1 MKSLGHSKRLR
12 TKIRLAEPCLLEVSD
27 HFWTHAQLAQMFPEF
42 LFLMHSIIRSSVSL
56 INAAAE
62 SSQRR
67 ADSDLVCRKITAYY
81 KTHGLQEMHHDD
93 WLLEDMAAIGMER
106 SEVLVRL
113 PSPAVASLVGAQY
126 YWALHV
132 HPVALFGYLAV
143 LEGSPPSLR
152 QLNEIRTKN
161 GLAAEG
167 LRTIVKHSRL
177 DPHHR
182 DEIYAQLD
190 DLPLNGN
197 LSELV
202 ALSAFHTIE
211 HISQALQEILDSHR
225 NGRVFKDRS
234 RRQFNETTKLSE
246 IQCVGPKS
254 LERGIEC

>member
-1 MKSLGHSKRLR
+1 
-12 TKIRLAEPCLLEVSD
+12 
-27 HFWTHAQLAQMFPEF
+27 
-42 LFLMHSIIRSSVSL
+42 
-56 INAAAE
+56 
-62 SSQRR
+62 
-67 ADSDLVCRKITAYY
+67 
-81 KTHGLQEMHHDD
+81 
-93 WLLEDMAAIGMER
+93 
-106 SEVLVRL
+106 
-113 PSPAVASLVGAQY
+113 
-126 YWALHV
+126 
-132 HPVALFGYLAV
+132 LFGYLAV

-161 GLAAEG
+161 GLPAEG

-190 DLPLNGN
+190 DLPLNEN

-211 HISQALQEILDSHR
+211 QISQALQEILDSHR

-234 RRQFNETTKLSE
+234 PRQFNETTKLSE